1 MTTQGVLPIIIQASP
16 EAVWQWVGDFEKHA
30 EWSPTPFR
38 IERTAGEPN
47 AVGSRYH
54 SVGSIPGDK
63 NHAND
68 VEITKVVPGERIAFR
83 ASDPLGSF
91 ENTLTLRPVGSD
103 TEVTYRVVFPPLK
116 GMRAL
121 MIPVGF
127 SLLGKS
133 AGRKRMEMLKSKV
146 ESSN

>member
-1 MTTQGVLPIIIQASP
+1 
-16 EAVWQWVGDFEKHA
+16 
-30 EWSPTPFR
+30 
-38 IERTAGEPN
+38 
-47 AVGSRYH
+47 
-54 SVGSIPGDK
+54 
-63 NHAND
+63 
-68 VEITKVVPGERIAFR
+68 
-83 ASDPLGSF
+83 LGSF